1 MSTSLRNLAAVA
13 LLTTNMST
21 IAGAAKAAEITEA
34 PPPVANAVPHARA
47 RHHYGWRVHSQLIE
61 GVRGGN
67 PLTVPFFGRGWYPGP
82 AYYFG
87 PPPGL
92 CCRAAAEAVISVKY

>member
-1 MSTSLRNLAAVA
+1 MSTALRNLAAAA
-13 LLTTNMST
+13 LLTTNMSAF
-21 IAGAAKAAEITEA
+21 AGAAKAAEITEA
-34 PPPVANAVPHARA
+34 PPPARYA
-47 RHHYGWRVHSQLIE
+47 IHRHHYSWRVHSQLIE
-61 GVRGGN
+61 GVRGGT

-87 PPPGL
+87 PPPGP